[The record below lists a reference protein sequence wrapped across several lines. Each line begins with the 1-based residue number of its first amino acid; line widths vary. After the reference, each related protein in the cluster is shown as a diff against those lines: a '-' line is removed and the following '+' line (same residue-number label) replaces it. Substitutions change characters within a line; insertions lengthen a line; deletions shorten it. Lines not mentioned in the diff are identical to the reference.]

1 MTTSFLLELREKF
14 FLFMQKRE
22 KLVKPAVKF
31 VIAFFAFLLIN
42 KTVGYMSQADN
53 MLVVLGL
60 AVLCAFTPS
69 GVLIVAGA
77 VLILLHFYAL
87 AMELCMIALLLF
99 VLMFCL
105 YFRFTKK
112 IGYHVALTSMFSF
125 LRFPYIMPVAVG
137 LTGKPYNV
145 ISVICGSMV
154 YFLVKNV
161 KENEMLFRSFEEGAN
176 GVSKYTLA
184 VNQIFVNKE
193 MFLFMAAFVAAAV
206 AVYFI
211 RKLKVDH
218 AWTVATIVGIVIQL
232 VIVGG
237 GEIFLG
243 RAGQL
248 LWVFIG
254 CVVSLLI
261 ALAIQFMI
269 HSLDYSRVEN
279 VQFEDDEYY
288 YYVKAVPKS
297 KVAVEDKKVQQIS
310 SQGREKV
317 SQKDRGEFEGKK
329 AEGTGNSGQY
339 NDELRRRALKEFESE
354 DGWIDH

>member
-42 KTVGYMSQADN
+42 NTVGYMSQADN
-53 MLVVLGL
+53 MLIVLGL

-69 GVLIVAGA
+69 GVLIAAGA

-87 AMELCMIALLLF
+87 AMELCLITLLLF

-112 IGYHVALTSMFSF
+112 IGYHVAMTSMLSF
-125 LRFPYIMPVAVG
+125 LHFPYIMPVAVG
-137 LTGKPYNV
+137 LMGKPYNV
-145 ISVICGSMV
+145 ISVVCGSMV

-161 KENEMLFRSFEEGAN
+161 RENEMLFRSFEEGAN

-206 AVYFI
+206 TVYFI

-218 AWTVATIVGIVIQL
+218 AWTVATIVGIVVQL

-254 CVVSLLI
+254 CVISLLI
-261 ALAIQFMI
+261 AFVVQFMT

-297 KVAVEDKKVQQIS
+297 KIAVEDKKVWQIS
-310 SQGREKV
+310 SQDGGGPLQQDMGETERKTLDDDH
-317 SQKDRGEFEGKK
+317 SQ
-329 AEGTGNSGQY
+329 NQY
-339 NDELRRRALKEFESE
+339 DDELRRRTLEEFDTEE
-354 DGWIDH
+354 EWLEH